1 MKKQS
6 KLGHN
11 QIHIEFEI
19 IKNRI
24 LIQFIMEIHISY
36 FIDYTQQKYKN
47 LCFYG
52 LYSIKMLRKAGISN
66 EPLYISYFVYK
77 HSIFLF
83 YFLFL
88 YTL

>member
-36 FIDYTQQKYKN
+36 FIDYTQQKYKK
-47 LCFYG
+47 
-52 LYSIKMLRKAGISN
+52 I
-66 EPLYISYFVYK
+66 
-77 HSIFLF
+77 
-83 YFLFL
+83 
-88 YTL
+88 

>member
-1 MKKQS
+1 MRKRDEKNS
-6 KLGHN
+6 HKLGHS

-52 LYSIKMLRKAGISN
+52 LYSIKKYNNKEIKSFIITYNPFIKIS
-66 EPLYISYFVYK
+66 
-77 HSIFLF
+77 
-83 YFLFL
+83 
-88 YTL
+88 